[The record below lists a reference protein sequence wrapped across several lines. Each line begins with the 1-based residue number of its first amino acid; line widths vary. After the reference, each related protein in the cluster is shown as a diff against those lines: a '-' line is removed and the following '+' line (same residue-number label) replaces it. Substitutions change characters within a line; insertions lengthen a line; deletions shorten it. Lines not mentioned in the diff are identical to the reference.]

1 MRYFV
6 RRYCDLM
13 RAFGLVPAA
22 RISCQRSVFTSIF
35 VAASFLLIHPG
46 SPAHAQQRIGAAVAV
61 QNDVTAFRAGTSV
74 RLSPGGSVFRSEA
87 VATGAASS
95 ARLTFLDDTN
105 LSVGPSSRVV
115 LDEFVYKGGSKA
127 ETVTIN
133 LARGAFR
140 FATGSSDKNAYK
152 IQTSTATIGVR
163 GTVLDISSQSGQTL
177 VTLQDDGAAFLCV
190 TGTANCATLNIRGQT
205 FVIDTGSVRRSDSPR
220 TRFTFQQYC
229 TGGLCGRTRIAE
241 QPGDLPAQ
249 PGPPP
254 VLQQAILTP
263 VSPPAG
269 CNTGA
274 CLPVEQRQV
283 IEEPIPPP
291 APQKWA
297 GLANAAGSAS
307 SLYGPTPLSASLGLE
322 LPATQAVPIQNGDQ
336 ITASVVP
343 ILGNYF
349 SATAAAPLTVVARVD
364 PGFQYTAWGEWNG
377 QVTLTSGSLTAHVN
391 RGFALFGTL
400 TDPQVIA
407 QKTGTAIYTGPVL
420 GDFTNNNS
428 VVSPGAIG
436 GTAQLNAN
444 FGAQTMSGSL
454 NLTLN
459 GNAWAAPTFTN
470 LPIGTTSGSG
480 PAGSFSIYSGNFSSS
495 PSGGGTLAGAF
506 TGPAGTETAGRFE
519 YFKSTGNSTD
529 GSALGIFRGK
539 QGAAP

>member
-6 RRYCDLM
+6 RQYIEMACATRLWPVALHFRLQFSLAALCVVLS
-13 RAFGLVPAA
+13 LVLTFPVSLA
-22 RISCQRSVFTSIF
+22 Q
-35 VAASFLLIHPG
+35 
-46 SPAHAQQRIGAAVAV
+46 AQQRVGAAAAV
-61 QNDVTAFRAGTSV
+61 QNEVTAFRAGVSV

-87 VATGAASS
+87 VSTGAASS
-95 ARLTFLDDTN
+95 TRLTFLDDTN

-163 GTVLDISSQSGQTL
+163 GTVLDISSQVGQTL

-190 TGTANCATLNIRGQT
+190 TGTTSCATLNIRGQT

-241 QPGDLPAQ
+241 QPGDVSPQ
-249 PGPPP
+249 PGPPI
-254 VLQQAILTP
+254 VQQALLAP

-274 CLPVEQRQV
+274 CLPVETRQV
-283 IEEPIPPP
+283 IEEPVAPP
-291 APQKWA
+291 QQWA
-297 GLANAAGSAS
+297 GLANAAGSATT
-307 SLYGPTPLSASLGLE
+307 LYGPTPLSASVGLS
-322 LPATQAVPIQNGDQ
+322 LPATQTVPIQNGDQ
-336 ITASVVP
+336 IAATVVP
-343 ILGNYF
+343 IVGNYF
-349 SATAAAPLTVVARVD
+349 SATAAAPLTIVAHVD

-377 QVTLTSGSLTAHVN
+377 QVTLTSGSLTTNVT

-407 QKTGTAIYTGPVL
+407 QKTGTAIYSGPVL

-436 GTAQLNAN
+436 GSAQLNAN

-470 LPIGTTSGSG
+470 LPIGTTPGTGS
-480 PAGSFSIYSGNFSSS
+480 AGSFSMYLGTFNSS

-519 YFKSTGNSTD
+519 YFKSVGSATD

-539 QGAAP
+539 VGAAP